1 METPTA
7 TRNVQQ
13 IVFQQEPNIMPTI
26 TITVD
31 NKPVKVEV
39 GRYLLNDTM
48 RKQCDKFSVIGKN
61 VFVDTAS
68 MKPERRLAE
77 VDQIIYRSL
86 VRNQNVLLCNVE
98 KDLRTYTTSTKI
110 RASPEEL
117 IEYQKYREA
126 LEKLARKVHAKK
138 LSREKNMIR
147 QGIQNAK
154 DSLARSTKF
163 LEKYKDF
170 K

>member
-1 METPTA
+1 MP
-7 TRNVQQ
+7 
-13 IVFQQEPNIMPTI
+13 IV

-31 NKPVKVEV
+31 SKPVKVDV

-48 RKQCDKFSVIGKN
+48 RKQYEKFTVIGKN

-98 KDLRTYTTSTKI
+98 ADLRTYTTSTKVK
-110 RASPEEL
+110 ASPEEL
-117 IEYQKYREA
+117 IEYKKYREA
-126 LEKLARKVHAKK
+126 LEKLAHKAHTKK
-138 LSREKNMIR
+138 LSHDLNMIR

-154 DSLARSTKF
+154 NSIARSTKF